1 MISLIEGLK
10 WLLSA
15 TLPAGRVFGIPLR
28 VHLLMV
34 IILPFMAWS
43 FMGPGA
49 FTLLGLSFAV
59 SAIVLLYVSVLA
71 HELGHAWGNHLVG
84 GSTDAILLWP
94 LGGIAFGRGGAT
106 SPRAEL
112 IVVALGPAVSI
123 LFAVIGHV
131 ALLLMP
137 AITRESTL
145 TYFFLYVCV
154 RWFTSVN
161 TMLALFNLLFPLF
174 PMDSA
179 RLLRAFLSLRSDPRI
194 VTENVCRLGIVLAV
208 VLCMA
213 GLFNFELPFL
223 GRVSSF
229 LFLIGI
235 FGFQSCLME
244 QERIKY
250 MPVYDKSDSWGG
262 RTVYYDNDLMEQV
275 RRRAGVGG
283 LFSRRTRGSSPRTAS
298 RGPARIVD
306 ISPAIDVESMTDL
319 DALHNLQIEAVNRED
334 YKLAARVKKRLNDLL
349 Q

>member
-1 MISLIEGLK
+1 MIAIIEGLK
-10 WLLSA
+10 WLLSK

-34 IILPFMAWS
+34 IILPFMAWG
-43 FMGPGA
+43 FMGGGG
-49 FTLLGLSFAV
+49 FTWFGLAFAV
-59 SAIVLLYVSVLA
+59 AAIGLLYLSVLA

-84 GSTDAILLWP
+84 GETESILLWP
-94 LGGIAFGRGGAT
+94 LGGIAYGTGGAT
-106 SPRAEL
+106 SPKAEL
-112 IVVALGPAVSI
+112 IVVALGPAVSV
-123 LFAVIGHV
+123 LFAIIGN
-131 ALLLMP
+131 AAILLMP
-137 AITRESTL
+137 EL
-145 TYFFLYVCV
+145 TNTSGMAYAFLYFSIW
-154 RWFTSVN
+154 WFASVN

-179 RLLRAFLSLRSDPRI
+179 RLLRAFLSLRMDPRV
-194 VTENVCRLGIVLAV
+194 VTENVCRLGVVLAI

-223 GRVSSF
+223 GRVSTF

-250 MPVYDKSDSWGG
+250 MPVYEKGDNWGG
-262 RTVYYDNDLMEQV
+262 KTVYYDSDLMEQV
-275 RRRAGVGG
+275 RRRAGAGG
-283 LFSRRTRGSSPRTAS
+283 LFKRRSGGSTRSAA
-298 RGPARIVD
+298 RGPARVVD
-306 ISPAIDVESMTDL
+306 ISPNVDVEKMTDL
-319 DALHNLQIEAVNRED
+319 NELHNLQIEAVNRED